1 MTYHIEMIFGK
12 QCVIENETGFF
23 IILED
28 IKTQVFAF
36 NYEAMVQRTTL
47 IHSNS
52 REPVV
57 RIHNWIAKN
66 YPEFMV

>member
-1 MTYHIEMIFGK
+1 MTYEIKMIFGK
-12 QCVIENETGFF
+12 QCVIERETGFF
-23 IILED
+23 ILLED

-36 NYEAMVQRTTL
+36 NYEAMEQKTALVR
-47 IHSNS
+47 SNS